1 MKLFSEKLK
10 ILKSFLFAYKKQL
23 KFLVFIGAFSAL
35 LDSSILIGLF
45 DFTRFVINQNFLQSH
60 FLKQVLDS
68 LGLSSFS
75 FLTLALLYACVIGFL
90 AIMRF
95 YTNIVFEKNSCTL
108 RSQALVNLQEKMMH
122 LYLSLPWHHF
132 LKKKQGDMMFHLTSL
147 PSKCS
152 EILLYVSKIFLT
164 TIVFIVICG
173 VLLLTSKSL
182 FLVGAVLGFI
192 YFLFIQRFEKKIS
205 YRVSKE
211 RVDSSRLQST
221 VASEALSGMR
231 YIRSYGYEDMWFKR
245 FSFEVH
251 RFANLMKKDDF
262 WIVLP
267 PKLLELFIILG
278 LLSFV
283 SLFLSFT
290 NQNFIGAIP
299 MLCIYFF
306 GLIRLMP
313 SIVQLGNA
321 YVQLQRNF
329 PYVEFLHELIKEYE
343 VKLHI
348 PKNVYLKLQ
357 KPIRISLES
366 VCFSYEP
373 GQPVLDN
380 LSLEI
385 KEGKVTAL
393 VGASGNGKSTIL
405 DLILGFIKPEKGEI
419 LVNGVSLADI
429 DLEAWRSHVAYVG
442 QDVFLFHDT
451 IGANLKMGLP
461 GASLKDLEDATRISG
476 ILEFIKNL
484 PEKWNTIVGDRGIK
498 LSGGQRQRLAL
509 ARALLRN
516 PDIYLLDE
524 PTSALDIET
533 EQAIMSPFLDYVRS
547 KTVLLIAHRLETI
560 KCVDCIVTLEKRQ
573 VTVCDH
579 EVVNAIS
586 K

>member
-45 DFTRFVINQNFLQSH
+45 DFTRFVINQNFSQSH

-231 YIRSYGYEDMWFKR
+231 YIRSYGY
-245 FSFEVH
+245 
-251 RFANLMKKDDF
+251 
-262 WIVLP
+262 
-267 PKLLELFIILG
+267 
-278 LLSFV
+278 
-283 SLFLSFT
+283 
-290 NQNFIGAIP
+290 
-299 MLCIYFF
+299 
-306 GLIRLMP
+306 
-313 SIVQLGNA
+313 
-321 YVQLQRNF
+321 
-329 PYVEFLHELIKEYE
+329 
-343 VKLHI
+343 
-348 PKNVYLKLQ
+348 
-357 KPIRISLES
+357 
-366 VCFSYEP
+366 
-373 GQPVLDN
+373 
-380 LSLEI
+380 
-385 KEGKVTAL
+385 
-393 VGASGNGKSTIL
+393 
-405 DLILGFIKPEKGEI
+405 
-419 LVNGVSLADI
+419 
-429 DLEAWRSHVAYVG
+429 
-442 QDVFLFHDT
+442 
-451 IGANLKMGLP
+451 
-461 GASLKDLEDATRISG
+461 
-476 ILEFIKNL
+476 
-484 PEKWNTIVGDRGIK
+484 
-498 LSGGQRQRLAL
+498 
-509 ARALLRN
+509 
-516 PDIYLLDE
+516 
-524 PTSALDIET
+524 
-533 EQAIMSPFLDYVRS
+533 
-547 KTVLLIAHRLETI
+547 
-560 KCVDCIVTLEKRQ
+560 
-573 VTVCDH
+573 
-579 EVVNAIS
+579 
-586 K
+586 